1 MDALLRATL
10 VAGYGEKLVGT
21 LEEAIERA
29 NAPAPAE
36 PAPEPEIVPDE
47 AEAARFAAEI
57 ERDASLGS
65 HADWPDL

>member
-10 VAGYGEKLVGT
+10 VRLYGEDHVAA
-21 LEEAIERA
+21 LEA
-29 NAPAPAE
+29 APFPGDAPPAE
-36 PAPEPEIVPDE
+36 PAPDTEILRDE